1 LAQARLSPFDAW
13 ICADGL
19 WHGVPSGRV
28 VLVLPAA
35 LTEDEELL
43 EVLNEVSAQG
53 YTIALADN
61 LVHDPPPSC
70 LEHAAF
76 LTLDVSTLERSALE
90 QRVACLQSYALP
102 LVAQQVQT
110 WDDFQYCRDLG
121 FAFFHGT
128 FVCQPA
134 VLTSQRLPTNHLALL
149 PLLAALQDPLVTVD
163 TLANLIS
170 RDVALSYR
178 ILRAINTAAYG
189 QGRPITSIPQ
199 AVRLLGV
206 TALTRW
212 TTLMLL
218 TEVRDKPS
226 EIMTLAMVRATM
238 CERLAQTL
246 APHHAASCFL
256 VGLFSVL
263 DALMDRPMPEVL
275 PCAPIAEEVRK
286 LSWIMPGVLVR
297 SCMACSP
304 TNGGTGRR
312 QPSSALTKTAL
323 WTPICTPS
331 PGQ

>member
-1 LAQARLSPFDAW
+1 
-13 ICADGL
+13 
-19 WHGVPSGRV
+19 
-28 VLVLPAA
+28 
-35 LTEDEELL
+35 
-43 EVLNEVSAQG
+43 VSVQG
-53 YTIALADN
+53 YAIALADN
-61 LVHDPPPSC
+61 LMHDPSPAC
-70 LEHAAF
+70 VEHATF
-76 LTLDVSTLERSALE
+76 LTLDVSALDRPTLA
-90 QRVACLQSYALP
+90 QRVACLQAYALP

-134 VLTSQRLPTNHLALL
+134 VLTSQRLPTNHLGLL
-149 PLLAALQDPLVTVD
+149 SLLTALQDPLAMVD

-178 ILRAINTAAYG
+178 LLRAINTAAYG
-189 QGRPITSIPQ
+189 QGRPITSIRH

-206 TALTRW
+206 TAITRW

-226 EIMTLAMVRATM
+226 ELMTLAMVRATM

-246 APHHAASCFL
+246 APQHTDACFL

-275 PCAPIAEEVRK
+275 HALPLVEEV
-286 LSWIMPGVLVR
+286 
-297 SCMACSP
+297 
-304 TNGGTGRR
+304 
-312 QPSSALTKTAL
+312 QSALLDHAGSIGVILHSVLAYERGNWAEATHLGLDQNSLVDAYLHAL
-323 WTPICTPS
+323 TWSVETRAAL
-331 PGQ
+331 GWV